1 MSKNKFK
8 ILLAEDD
15 VNLSKLLTEYI
26 LSEGY
31 DVVSADNGE
40 IALNKFKNSH
50 FDLCLFDI
58 MMPHMDGY
66 TLAKEIR
73 KLDTSVP
80 IIFITARSMKD
91 DKLKAY
97 DIGGNDYITK
107 PFDEDELMWKLKAYS
122 KLAKPTQQI
131 VYNIGQ
137 YIFDYENLSLC
148 INNQLIRMTEKESAI
163 LNFLYLNKNKLVKRE
178 QLLKEVWG
186 ENDYFLGRSL
196 DVFISKIRK
205 YLLQDERVKIE
216 NVFGTGFILNIPEE

>member
-1 MSKNKFK
+1 MLKNNFK

-15 VNLSKLLTEYI
+15 SNLSKLLKEYI

-31 DVVSADNGE
+31 DVVLAENGE
-40 IALNKFKNSH
+40 IAFKEFKRSH

-58 MMPHMDGY
+58 MMPVMDGY

-73 KLDTSVP
+73 KTNTSVP

-91 DKLKAY
+91 DKFKAY
-97 DIGGNDYITK
+97 DIGATDYITK
-107 PFDEDELMWKLKAYS
+107 PFDEEELLWKLKAYAKLSS
-122 KLAKPTQQI
+122 KMNAD
-131 VYNIGQ
+131 VVRIGK
-137 YIFDYENLSLC
+137 YIFNHQNQSLNYKDS
-148 INNQLIRMTEKESAI
+148 IIRITEKESAI
-163 LNFLYLNKNKLVKRE
+163 LEVLHRHKNKLVKRE

-205 YLLQDERVKIE
+205 YLNEDPDVSIE
-216 NVFGTGFILNIPEE
+216 NVFGAGFILNIPE